1 MNIKKRFSCIAML
14 LLAVLIVGCEK
25 EKVRS
30 RELTFSEMM
39 PGDVLVSVNGKGLT
53 KQEVADKLLRIY
65 QNVLHQPGS
74 NKNVAGQT
82 VMRERGRLIDQ
93 FIARRILSD
102 AATRQN
108 LISKDKV
115 KEIVTTNMTEFAKER
130 GLTLKEYE
138 WRERDMARYLRDM
151 IEENVLIEAFIATNI
166 TPYLEITPELVSNY
180 LATVDAEN
188 AIVAKTNEIR
198 RAELLKIREEC
209 LKNPNCWMPLAEK
222 ISLED
227 SSEGEVE
234 YDDFMTPATAE
245 VVFTTPVGGITQPIE
260 EEDGFRM
267 VRVIGATAQGST
279 NSFGEVSARGTRT
292 CSQIYIEKDPYFM
305 KWSFEDTTKELEQQ
319 RTTARVDAFVEES
332 KTNGTNVIEFP
343 HGTDFWGVPRMK
355 KTNHAKV
362 PASAAAK
369 DNSKEAAK
377 SGDKGISKEQDT
389 IKKDKENK

>member
-1 MNIKKRFSCIAML
+1 ML

-25 EKVRS
+25 EKERP
-30 RELTFSEMM
+30 RELTFNEMM
-39 PGDVLVSVNGKGLT
+39 PNDVLVSVNGKSLT
-53 KQEVADKLLRIY
+53 KQEVFDKLSRIY
-65 QNVLHQPGS
+65 QNVLRQPGS

-93 FIARRILSD
+93 FIARRIMAD

-108 LISKDKV
+108 LVSKDRV
-115 KEIVTTNMTEFAKER
+115 QQIVTTNMTEFAKGR
-130 GLTLKEYE
+130 NLTLREYE

-151 IEENVLIEAFIATNI
+151 IEEDVLIEAFIATNI

-198 RAELLKIREEC
+198 RAELVKIREEC
-209 LKNPNCWMPLAEK
+209 LKNPDRWMAIAEK

-234 YDDFMTPATAE
+234 YDDFMTPETAE
-245 VVFTTPVGGITQPIE
+245 IVFTTPVGGITQPIE
-260 EEDGFRM
+260 EEDGFRL
-267 VRVIGATAQGST
+267 VRVVGATAQGST

-292 CSQIYIEKDPYFM
+292 CSQIYIEKEPLYM

-319 RTTARVDAFVEES
+319 RTTARVNAFIEES

-343 HGTDFWGVPRMK
+343 HGTDFWGMPKVK
-355 KTNHAKV
+355 K
-362 PASAAAK
+362 PAVAK
-369 DNSKEAAK
+369 DAANAKGAAEEPTKELSKGK
-377 SGDKGISKEQDT
+377 TVINN
-389 IKKDKENK
+389 KENK